1 MENRTYEER
10 HNDALEIFDG
20 FMGGTVAEPERGAR
34 SFRRQHGAL
43 GSFAFDVVMGDVWA
57 RPQLSRRDRSLIVIS
72 VLATIGSTEELSLHT
87 QVGLNNGL
95 TRTEIEEL
103 VLHVAAYAGFPMA
116 MQASRVVTDRF
127 CQIDGVDR
135 LPERTGA
142 EDLDDAERRLRAHDV
157 RKSLTGGRCA
167 ADGDAGY
174 AAMVEHL
181 GDVGMIAYH
190 WAFGDLW
197 SRDELNRRDRSLIV
211 IAILTVLSRI
221 DELAFHV
228 PAGLNHGLSREEIE
242 EIMVQMTIYGGIPR
256 AVEGIQ
262 ATRRAFEKIDARN
275 AKSS

>member
-167 ADGDAGY
+167 DDVDADY

-197 SRDELNRRDRSLIV
+197 SRDELKRRDRSLIV
-211 IAILTVLSRI
+211 IAILTVLSRV

-242 EIMVQMTIYGGIPR
+242 EVMVQMTIYGGIPR

>member
-157 RKSLTGGRCA
+157 RKSLTGVRCA
-167 ADGDAGY
+167 DDVDADY

>member
-167 ADGDAGY
+167 DDVDAAY

>member
-1 MENRTYEER
+1 MENRSYEER
-10 HNDALEIFDG
+10 HQSALEVFDA
-20 FMGGTVAEPERGAR
+20 FMAGSVADPERGAR
-34 SFRRQHGAL
+34 SFQRQHGAL

-95 TRTEIEEL
+95 SRSEIEEA
-103 VLHVAAYAGFPMA
+103 VIQVAAYAGFPMA

-135 LPERTGA
+135 LPERQVA
-142 EDLDDAERRLRAHDV
+142 EQLDDSERRIRAHDV
-157 RKSLTGGRCA
+157 RKTLTGGRCA
-167 ADGDAGY
+167 DDVEVDF

-181 GDVGMIAYH
+181 GDVGVIAYH

-197 SRDELNRRDRSLIV
+197 AREELTRRDRSVVV
-211 IAILTVLSRI
+211 IAILAALSRVE
-221 DELAFHV
+221 ELAFHV
-228 PAGLNHGLSREEIE
+228 PAGLNHGLSRTEIE

-262 ATRRAFEKIDARN
+262 AAKKAFGKIDART
-275 AKSS
+275 

>member
-142 EDLDDAERRLRAHDV
+142 EDLDDTERRLRAHDV
-157 RKSLTGGRCA
+157 RKSLTVGRCA
-167 ADGDAGY
+167 DDVDADY